1 MKRLFFFLA
10 SAVLMLTGLF
20 FPQRADA
27 QTVATINGI
36 NYVLIDATK
45 QAVVAKQSEK
55 NNNYYAIKDV
65 ISIPETVT
73 YDSKTY
79 TVSAIADDAFHYWQY
94 GAFMNV
100 VEVETAAIII
110 PKTVK
115 AIGDR
120 VFKECGA
127 KDVFFL
133 GETPPTLGEDNH
145 TLLKMRIHVPYG
157 CGANYRGTQIVFHM
171 GAHYW
176 VLPWENYLLPTTK
189 DVTIVEIETQSGY
202 EIILPSAPAKREGIQ
217 PEHAGRAPQEGDKDI
232 VTILDTEYECV
243 SHLKGTPF
251 EELPYMERGL
261 YFSLKNGNISSLLP
275 DPTFRRYENLGP
287 NINLFSDQS
296 KTTLDTIADNAFKDN
311 KVLQIISF
319 NSDIEI
325 IGGYAFMGCSHL
337 EQVQGA
343 GIKHIYEGA
352 FYNCPELGIVHMDDD
367 LQIIEDYAF
376 FNCKN
381 FRGFDASVSVTGCNM
396 SRMKSL
402 TKIGK
407 VAFANC
413 SNIRRVAFPESLTS
427 IGAHCFHGCK
437 RMQTIVAPWF
447 EPLEIDAETFDPVPQ
462 EAVLQVPTLT
472 KNDYAKAEGWKNF
485 RIDDSGER
493 EIWNGDLQ
501 YRVESRDGKTYMGMV
516 IGINPLFNFEAEEV
530 VIPRSFK
537 MSNGAFVEVNLL
549 GDGAFAGTPVRSVTI
564 PSSVDNIRTHCFENC
579 TQLRKVNCQY
589 TSNDI
594 TENYIN
600 AYVLDY
606 AFSNTA
612 LTEITVN
619 RQIDFFAF
627 RNTPLKKVTINSSR
641 IAGGAFMGC
650 SQLEKVTLEYSMTE
664 SYNITIGEQ
673 AFADCVNLKEIDVL
687 SDKHVP
693 YINDKGKTSLG
704 VWRDVDLKKIVAH
717 VPSGTKNS
725 YAAAPYWQ
733 EMQIVEEPVKIDGL
747 CYILNKNTANAT
759 VTYETQDENNYAG
772 LEEVTIPAEPLMVNG
787 QGYYV
792 TNVAQGA
799 FAHSPITSIKLPPLL
814 TTIDA
819 EAFKNSMSLK
829 KVEWDCDPSKTY
841 SVGAAAFDGCSALED
856 IVLPATAAFIG
867 DAAFRGCTA
876 LDTLTLPK
884 DIYLG
889 KDAFYG
895 CTGLKDIVTLSTNP
909 QNIAEKGV
917 FADVDQSKVTLHIPS
932 GNRGK
937 YEAADVWK
945 NFAMVEYQT
954 KIGDFY
960 YFLDEAA
967 HTATLTYEST
977 DWDLNYKDLAWDKKY
992 VIPATFDYDDAEYK
1006 VTAIADFAFSG
1017 NNNDLSDI
1025 TLPEGIMTIG
1035 KQAFSPCMNLAS
1047 FNIPMSVTSIGQDAF
1062 YLTNFVQNDANYF
1075 QGLLHKDQC
1084 LIAAKDDILKDY
1096 AFPEIEKGTRLIAGG
1111 ALAYCKH
1118 GPTKIPA
1125 SVKYICEGAFENN
1138 EALYT
1143 LNMTDCPEL
1152 TTIEQNAFRNCPN
1165 LSAVDFSNA
1174 TQTIGDN
1181 AFFGTLVHEILL
1193 PKSLDMIGVGAFDN
1207 CTKLNW
1213 VIIPAVNAIGDYA
1226 FRNNTIA
1233 RNVYVRAES
1242 PEQMSIGVSLFEG
1255 MNPAKSTLYVP
1266 YGCKANYESA
1276 DQWKDFAIK
1285 EENPCIDGVYY
1296 LIDEENGTAAVA
1308 PEIFNSKYNYFDL
1321 EGDIVIPSV
1330 ITVGG
1335 NAYQVTSVAPYAFAG
1350 SHGVTSVTLPN
1361 SIREIGDYAF
1371 HNSWISGK
1379 MKLQEGLKT
1388 VGKYAFFGTNLS
1400 YIHLPYTLTEIGE
1413 KAFFTGY
1420 MVVRT
1425 ERNEPL
1431 DIAGLNVFNHPED
1444 VRCDL
1449 YVPYGAKAAYAAADE
1464 WKDFCHIYEMGAQI
1478 GGLYYELGESPYQYA
1493 WVMPESEDI
1502 DLNYKNLPADLVIPE
1517 KVTFDELEYPVMGIN
1532 PRAFKG
1538 CTQLRTVQLMSN
1550 MSSINAEAFMGC
1562 TSLESINL
1570 KKGLMDI
1577 GERAFQDCALTSL
1590 DLPSSTDEI
1599 GVNAF
1604 KGCTKIEKIVERA
1617 TEHPDISGRE
1627 VFEDVD
1633 ISQIELF
1640 VPYGAQ
1646 DDYMYADVWQE
1657 FYTIDEYETEVTVV
1671 SEDDSKGTV
1680 TGSGVF
1686 EKGSTTEIEAEPAE
1700 GYVFA
1705 GWDDGQANPFDAKR
1719 TITVGETPETFTAS
1733 FEPRQLYIRFL
1744 DWDGT
1749 TLHTVKVAYGGSVD
1763 TEGFE
1768 PTRKG
1773 YSFAGWSMSPT
1784 NLTDDE
1790 EVTAQYTINE
1800 YELTINADHGTVTAH
1815 TLAEDA
1821 VDVKAVPFGT
1831 VIVLDIKAD
1840 ENYHFKQWENGS
1852 ETAYRIFTM
1861 EDNKTVTATFE
1872 HDPYTV
1878 TFKDAEGNTLKTEQV
1893 APGGAATAPEAPEVE
1908 GYTFIGWDGFFNEV
1922 NADITLNAVYEINYY
1937 NVTFKNWDGTVVFSQ
1952 AVAWGTEADTP
1963 KKPYREGYTFTG
1975 WDKDYSSVKSDLV
1988 VTAQYEINKYTVTF
2002 FGNGGVELSKQTVD
2016 WNTAAVAPDAPAVEG
2031 YTFKGWDTD
2040 FSQVT
2045 KDLEVTAQYEINKF
2059 TVTFVDWDGTELS
2072 KQTIDWDGAAIYPSD
2087 PKREGYTF
2095 KGWDKA
2101 IDHVKADLTVTAQYE
2116 INTYTVTFYDREG
2129 KVISTQTVKW
2139 NEAAETPETPA
2150 WDGHTFTAW
2159 DTDFEHVK
2167 ADLDIK
2173 PVYDT
2178 ILYTVKF
2185 VDWNGNEL
2193 KAEKVEYGQ
2202 SATAPV
2208 NPVRDGYTFIGWDG
2222 FFNEVTADITVKAQY
2237 EINTYTVRF
2246 YDREDNVI
2254 STQTVEWNEAAK
2266 EPELE
2271 TWEGHL
2277 FTGWSAEFS
2286 HVKSDL
2292 DIKPVYSVLTYKVTL
2307 SAEHG
2312 TIDVKPLDEEI
2323 ELDLNAVPYGTQ
2335 LTLTAVPQEGYEF
2348 SGWSDEVTDIARQ
2361 IVVDSDIDLVAVFT
2375 LKSAPTALPDISGDE
2390 ADKDTR
2396 TVRKVLIDGHVY
2408 ILTPDNKM
2416 FNLTGLKIK

>member
-10 SAVLMLTGLF
+10 SAVLALTGLF
-20 FPQRADA
+20 FPQCANA
-27 QTVATINGI
+27 QTVATIDGI

-100 VEVETAAIII
+100 AEVETAAIII

-251 EELPYMERGL
+251 EELPYMENGL
-261 YFSLKNGNISSLLP
+261 FFNIRKIDKEERRTLIA
-275 DPTFRRYENLGP
+275 DPTFRRYENLGET
-287 NINLFSDQS
+287 IDC
-296 KTTLDTIADNAFKDN
+296 KGMTIDTIGENAFCN
-311 KVLQIISF
+311 NQVLKEF
-319 NSDIEI
+319 
-325 IGGYAFMGCSHL
+325 IGSGNTTVVGTGAFMKCGSL
-337 EQVQGA
+337 EAASSLGRLTLKR
-343 GIKHIYEGA
+343 IDNFA
-352 FYNCPELGIVHMDDD
+352 FYNCSNMRICTSDVRIKNDGTNTSPHLNYIG
-367 LQIIEDYAF
+367 DYAF
-376 FNCKN
+376 CNCRKFIGLN
-381 FRGFDASVSVTGCNM
+381 NDMTDGCHTWFM
-396 SRMKSL
+396 SLSSCEKLNSL
-402 TKIGK
+402 GEG
-407 VAFANC
+407 AFANC
-413 SNIRRVAFPESLTS
+413 QSISGVAFPESLKS
-427 IGAHCFHGCK
+427 IGEHAFHGCK
-437 RMQTIVAPWF
+437 SMDRVIVPWF

-462 EAVLQVPTLT
+462 GAVLKVPTLT

-485 RIDDSGER
+485 RIDDTGER

-537 MSNGAFVEVNLL
+537 MSNGAFVEVNRL

-589 TSNDI
+589 KSNDI

-619 RQIDFFAF
+619 SSIEFFAF
-627 RNTPLKKVTINSSR
+627 RNTPLKKVTIRSSR

-650 SQLEKVTLEYSMTE
+650 NQLEKVTME
-664 SYNITIGEQ
+664 SSYGNISIGEQ
-673 AFADCVNLKEIDVL
+673 AFADCVNLKEIDVHTET
-687 SDKHVP
+687 SVP
-693 YINDKGKTSLG
+693 FIDDNGKTSLG
-704 VWRDVDLKKIVAH
+704 VWRDVDLNKITAH
-717 VPSGTKNS
+717 VPSGTKNQ

-819 EAFKNSMSLK
+819 EAFKNSKSLK
-829 KVEWDCDPSKTY
+829 KVEWDCDPSKSY

-856 IVLPATAAFIG
+856 IVLPATTAFIG
-867 DAAFRGCTA
+867 DAAFRGCTH

-1062 YLTNFVQNDANYF
+1062 YLTSFVQNDANYF

-1084 LIAAKDDILKDY
+1084 LIAAKDDILKNY

-1111 ALAYCKH
+1111 ALAYCKY
-1118 GPTKIPA
+1118 GPTKIPV

-1138 EALYT
+1138 EALYS

-1193 PKSLDMIGVGAFDN
+1193 PKSLDMIGVGAFDD

-1226 FRNNTIA
+1226 FKNNTVA

-1242 PEQMSIGVSLFEG
+1242 PELMSIGVGLFAG
-1255 MNPAKSTLYVP
+1255 MDPAKSTLYVP

-1308 PEIFNSKYNYFDL
+1308 PEIFNSVYNYFDL

-1335 NAYQVTSVAPYAFAG
+1335 NAYQVTSVAPYAFAN

-1449 YVPYGAKAAYAAADE
+1449 YVPWGAKAAYAAADE

-1502 DLNYKNLPADLVIPE
+1502 DLNYKSLPADLVIPE

-1532 PRAFKG
+1532 PKAFKG

-1577 GERAFQDCALTSL
+1577 GDRAFQDCALTSL
-1590 DLPSSTDEI
+1590 DIPFSTDEI

-1705 GWDDGQANPFDAKR
+1705 GWDDDQDNPFDAKR

-1749 TLHTVKVAYGGSVD
+1749 TLHIAQVAYGGSVD

-1784 NLTDDE
+1784 GLTDDE
-1790 EVTAQYTINE
+1790 EITAQYTINE

-1852 ETAYRIFTM
+1852 ETAYRIFTI

-1878 TFKDAEGNTLKTEQV
+1878 TFKDSEGNTLKTEQV

-1922 NADITLNAVYEINYY
+1922 NADITVKAEYEINTY
-1937 NVTFKNWDGTVVFSQ
+1937 NVTFKDWDGTLLFSQ
-1952 AVAWGTEADTP
+1952 VVAWGNEADTP

-1975 WDKDYSSVKSDLV
+1975 WDKDYTAVKEDLV
-1988 VTAQYEINKYTVTF
+1988 VTAQYEIIKYTVTF

-2016 WNTAAVAPDAPAVEG
+2016 WNTAAVAPEAPSVEG

-2040 FSQVT
+2040 FSQVMT
-2045 KDLEVTAQYEINKF
+2045 DLTVNAEYEVNTYTVRFYDHEGNLLTTQTVNWNEKAVEPLLPDWAGHSFTAWSVEFDHVKSDLDIKPIYDVNTYK
-2059 TVTFVDWDGTELS
+2059 VTFIGFDGETAIKTENVVYGE
-2072 KQTIDWDGAAIYPSD
+2072 KATAPYAPEV
-2087 PKREGYTF
+2087 EGYTF
-2095 KGWDKA
+2095 KGWD
-2101 IDHVKADLTVTAQYE
+2101 AD
-2116 INTYTVTFYDREG
+2116 
-2129 KVISTQTVKW
+2129 
-2139 NEAAETPETPA
+2139 
-2150 WDGHTFTAW
+2150 
-2159 DTDFEHVK
+2159 
-2167 ADLDIK
+2167 
-2173 PVYDT
+2173 
-2178 ILYTVKF
+2178 
-2185 VDWNGNEL
+2185 
-2193 KAEKVEYGQ
+2193 
-2202 SATAPV
+2202 
-2208 NPVRDGYTFIGWDG
+2208 
-2222 FFNEVTADITVKAQY
+2222 FNEVTADLTVKAQY
-2237 EINTYTVRF
+2237 EINTYTVIFADWDGTEIAR
-2246 YDREDNVI
+2246 
-2254 STQTVEWNEAAK
+2254 QTVDWDGSAVYPSDPARDGY
-2266 EPELE
+2266 
-2271 TWEGHL
+2271 T
-2277 FTGWSAEFS
+2277 FTGWDKAID
-2286 HVKSDL
+2286 HVKSDMVVTAQYEKQEATGL
-2292 DIKPVYSVLTYKVTL
+2292 DDADS
-2307 SAEHG
+2307 
-2312 TIDVKPLDEEI
+2312 
-2323 ELDLNAVPYGTQ
+2323 LNAV
-2335 LTLTAVPQEGYEF
+2335 
-2348 SGWSDEVTDIARQ
+2348 
-2361 IVVDSDIDLVAVFT
+2361 
-2375 LKSAPTALPDISGDE
+2375 
-2390 ADKDTR
+2390 KDG
-2396 TVRKVLIDGHVY
+2396 RKILRDGQVLIIRDGKTYNMVG
-2408 ILTPDNKM
+2408 TEVK
-2416 FNLTGLKIK
+2416 

>member
-10 SAVLMLTGLF
+10 SAVLTLTGLF
-20 FPQRADA
+20 FPQCADA
-27 QTVATINGI
+27 QTVATIDGI

-100 VEVETAAIII
+100 AEVETAAIII

-232 VTILDTEYECV
+232 ITILDTEYECV

-251 EELPYMERGL
+251 EELPYMENGL
-261 YFSLKNGNISSLLP
+261 FFNIRKIDKEERRTLIA
-275 DPTFRRYENLGP
+275 DPTFRRYENLGET
-287 NINLFSDQS
+287 IDC
-296 KTTLDTIADNAFKDN
+296 KGMKMDTIG
-311 KVLQIISF
+311 
-319 NSDIEI
+319 E
-325 IGGYAFMGCSHL
+325 YAFRDN
-337 EQVQGA
+337 QVLKEFIGDSYYFA
-343 GIKHIYEGA
+343 KVISVGA
-352 FYNCPELGIVHMDDD
+352 FMNCGNLEAVSGLGAYSLKKIDNF
-367 LQIIEDYAF
+367 AF
-376 FNCKN
+376 FNCPNLRICIFHRRDKGN
-381 FRGFDASVSVTGCNM
+381 GFQSSQDLNYIGDYAFGKCGKLLGLGYDAND
-396 SRMKSL
+396 SRHSAFMKLFSYPKL
-402 TKIGK
+402 TFLGEG
-407 VAFANC
+407 AFANC
-413 SNIRRVAFPESLTS
+413 NSINGVSFPESLTS

-437 RMQTIVAPWF
+437 NIERIIVPWI
-447 EPLEIDAETFDPVPQ
+447 EPLEIDAETFDPVRQ
-462 EAVLQVPTLT
+462 DAVLKVPTLT

-493 EIWNGDLQ
+493 EIWNGDLL
-501 YRVESRDGKTYMGMV
+501 YRVNVNVRDNYVATV

-530 VIPRSFK
+530 VIPRDFT
-537 MSNGAFVEVNLL
+537 MSNGAYVLVDLL
-549 GDGAFAGTPVRSVTI
+549 GDSAFAGTPVRSVTI
-564 PSSVDNIRTHCFENC
+564 PSSVKNIRTHCFENC
-579 TQLRKVNCQY
+579 TQLRKVNYQDD
-589 TSNDI
+589 SDI
-594 TENYIN
+594 TENYIG

-619 RQIDFFAF
+619 SQIDFFAF
-627 RNTPLKKVTINSSR
+627 RNTPLKTVRTKSHLIN
-641 IAGGAFMGC
+641 GGAFMGC
-650 SQLEKVTLEYSMTE
+650 SQLEKVTLEYLMTE
-664 SYNITIGEQ
+664 SHNITIGEQ

-693 YINDKGKTSLG
+693 YINDEGLTSLG

-759 VTYETQDENNYAG
+759 ITYETQDENNYAG

-932 GNRGK
+932 GNQGK

-1143 LNMTDCPEL
+1143 LYMTDCPEL

-1308 PEIFNSKYNYFDL
+1308 PEIFNSVYNYFDL

-1335 NAYQVTSVAPYAFAG
+1335 NAYQVTSVAPYAFAN
-1350 SHGVTSVTLPN
+1350 SRGVTSVTLPN

-1517 KVTFDELEYPVMGIN
+1517 KVTFNELEYPVMGIN

-1705 GWDDGQANPFDAKR
+1705 GWDDGQSNPFDAKR

-1749 TLHTVKVAYGGSVD
+1749 TLHTAKVAYGGSVD

-1790 EVTAQYTINE
+1790 EITAQYTINE

-1831 VIVLDIKAD
+1831 IIVLDIKAD

-1922 NADITLNAVYEINYY
+1922 NADITVKAEYEIKTY
-1937 NVTFKNWDGTVVFSQ
+1937 NVTFKDWDGTLLFSQ
-1952 AVAWGTEADTP
+1952 VVAWGTEADTP
-1963 KKPYREGYTFTG
+1963 KKPYREGYTFKG

-2246 YDREDNVI
+2246 YDREDNII
-2254 STQTVEWNEAAK
+2254 STQTVKWNEAAK

-2271 TWEGHL
+2271 AWEGHL
-2277 FTGWSAEFS
+2277 FKGWSAAFD
-2286 HVKSDL
+2286 HVKSNL
-2292 DIKPVYSVLTYKVTL
+2292 DIKPVYEVRTYTVTFIGFDGKKL
-2307 SAEHG
+2307 GEQ
-2312 TIDVKPLDEEI
+2312 
-2323 ELDLNAVPYGTQ
+2323 AVYWNEAAGGI
-2335 LTLTAVPQEGYEF
+2335 TAPEVEGYTF
-2348 SGWSDEVTDIARQ
+2348 TGW
-2361 IVVDSDIDLVAVFT
+2361 
-2375 LKSAPTALPDISGDE
+2375 
-2390 ADKDTR
+2390 DKDFEHVTSDMIVTAQYQKDPATGIEDTQR
-2396 TVRKVLIDGHVY
+2396 DSNRGIKVIRNGVLY
-2408 ILTPDNKM
+2408 ILRDGKTYNAQGATVK
-2416 FNLTGLKIK
+2416 